1 MRIDRQGARPRTK
14 AASALLLALLV
25 TACGGSEEE
34 AALSTPPEA
43 GPSTAEAA
51 PAAEQP
57 PPGLCGTVTALDL
70 EAAFDGQ
77 LAFGEPRG
85 DETYCALPII
95 DAEGEGLM
103 VGTAGTVPIFE
114 AKAAYA
120 DQGVPFRTVEGLGVD
135 AFLINHAELLVR
147 RADDSVTTVAVQ
159 AFFLERE
166 APSAEV
172 IERGLLEVGRAVLA
186 ED

>member
-1 MRIDRQGARPRTK
+1 MRIERHCFLPRAK
-14 AASALLLALLV
+14 AGALLLLGLGM
-25 TACGGSEEE
+25 TACGGSEEQP
-34 AALSTPPEA
+34 STP
-43 GPSTAEAA
+43 GPSVVEDPAVATA
-51 PAAEQP
+51 PAVAP
-57 PPGLCGTVTALDL
+57 SPPGLCAIVTAVDL

-77 LAFGEPRG
+77 LTFGEARG
-85 DETYCALPII
+85 DETYCALPLI

-103 VGTAGTVPIFE
+103 VGTAGTVPIYE

-120 DQGVPFRTVEGLGVD
+120 DQGAPFRKVEGLGVD

-159 AFFLERE
+159 AFFLDRE
-166 APSAEV
+166 APPAEV
-172 IERGLLEVGRAVLA
+172 VERGLLEVGRAVLA

>member
-1 MRIDRQGARPRTK
+1 
-14 AASALLLALLV
+14 
-25 TACGGSEEE
+25 
-34 AALSTPPEA
+34 
-43 GPSTAEAA
+43 
-51 PAAEQP
+51 
-57 PPGLCGTVTALDL
+57 
-70 EAAFDGQ
+70 
-77 LAFGEPRG
+77 
-85 DETYCALPII
+85 
-95 DAEGEGLM
+95 
-103 VGTAGTVPIFE
+103 VPIFE

-147 RADDSVTTVAVQ
+147 RADDSVTTVAMQ